1 MEFNLA
7 LVNDA
12 IAKAYPDR
20 ECIVWGEKRFT
31 YADLADRTRRLAN
44 GLRDR
49 GLGIHRE
56 RSELGG
62 HESGQDQLALYLY
75 NGNEYL
81 EGMLGAFRARVAP
94 FNVNYRYVADEL
106 RYLLNDAGARGIVYH
121 GCFAPTLQEILGD
134 LPQLEVLVQVDDG
147 SGEALLDGAVDYEQL
162 LATSSD
168 EESLDDLSPDDL
180 YILYTG
186 GTTGMP
192 KGVLWRQHDIFVGA
206 MGGRPFGGGDVFT
219 SYEEIVENAGRGGL
233 KVIATPPLMHG
244 AAQWSTFT
252 CFTGGGTIVMPE
264 ETRHLDP
271 VAVWRAIE
279 AEKVLT
285 MQVVG
290 DAFARPLIE
299 ELENGDYDASSLFM
313 LVNGGAPMNP
323 ALKERFLA
331 QLPNAGVLDAVG
343 SSETGA
349 QMGHV
354 SSKGQ
359 ATTGHFT
366 PGPGTVVVSEDLT
379 QLLAPGHEG
388 TGWLAQEGYVPLGYL
403 GDAEKTARTFPVI
416 DGVRYSVPGD
426 RAVWRED
433 GIIDLLGRDSVT
445 INSGGEKIFAEEV
458 EQAIAQHPDVADVV
472 VCGRPSSRWGSEVV
486 ALVKVRPGAPVTE
499 QDLLEEASRHVA
511 RYKLPKAM
519 LFLDEV
525 VRSPAGK
532 ADYRWAKETVLAQ
545 LGEA

>member
-12 IAKAYPDR
+12 IARAYPDR
-20 ECIVWGEKRFT
+20 EAVVWGEKRFT
-31 YADLADRTRRLAN
+31 YGDLAERTRRLAN

-49 GLGIHRE
+49 GLGIRRDRE
-56 RSELGG
+56 QLKG

-106 RYLLNDAGARGIVYH
+106 RYLLKDAQARGIVYH
-121 GCFAPTLQEILGD
+121 SCFAPTLAEVLPD
-134 LPQLEVLVQVDDG
+134 LPDLEVLVQVADE
-147 SGEALLDGAVDYEQL
+147 SGEALLDGAVDYERL

-219 SYEEIVENAGRGGL
+219 SYDEIVESAGRGGL

-252 CFTGGGTIVMPE
+252 CFTGGGTVVMPE
-264 ETRHLDP
+264 ETRRLDP
-271 VAVWRAIE
+271 ASVWRAVE

-299 ELENGDYDASSLFM
+299 ELEKGEYDASSLFM

-323 ALKERFLA
+323 ALKERFLT

-366 PGPGTVVVSEDLT
+366 PGPGTVVVSDALDA
-379 QLLAPGHEG
+379 LLAPGHEG
-388 TGWLAQEGYVPLGYL
+388 TGWLAQTGYVPLGYL

-472 VCGRPSSRWGSEVV
+472 VCGRPSSRWGNEVV
-486 ALVKVRPGAPVTE
+486 ALVQLRPGAPVTE
-499 QDLLEEASRHVA
+499 GDLLEEAGKHLA

-532 ADYRWAKETVLAQ
+532 ADYRWAKETVLTQ

>member
-12 IAKAYPDR
+12 IARAYPDR
-20 ECIVWGEKRFT
+20 EAVVWGEKRFT
-31 YADLADRTRRLAN
+31 YGDLAERTRRLAN

-49 GLGIHRE
+49 GLGIRRDRE
-56 RSELGG
+56 QLKG

-106 RYLLNDAGARGIVYH
+106 RYLLKDAQARGIVYH
-121 GCFAPTLQEILGD
+121 SCFAPTLAEVLPD
-134 LPQLEVLVQVDDG
+134 LPDLEVLVQVADE
-147 SGEALLDGAVDYEQL
+147 SGEALLDGAVDYERL

-219 SYEEIVENAGRGGL
+219 SYDDIVENAGRGGL

-252 CFTGGGTIVMPE
+252 CFTGGGTVVMPE
-264 ETRHLDP
+264 ETRRLDP
-271 VAVWRAIE
+271 ASVWRAVE

-299 ELENGDYDASSLFM
+299 ELEKGEYDASSLFM

-323 ALKERFLA
+323 ALKERFLT

-366 PGPGTVVVSEDLT
+366 PGPGTVVVSDALDA
-379 QLLAPGHEG
+379 LLAPGHEG
-388 TGWLAQEGYVPLGYL
+388 TGWLAQTGYVPLGYL
-403 GDAEKTARTFPVI
+403 GDAEKTARTFPTI

-472 VCGRPSSRWGSEVV
+472 VCGRPSSRWGNEVV
-486 ALVKVRPGAPVTE
+486 ALVQLRPGAPVTE
-499 QDLLEEASRHVA
+499 GDLLEEAGKHLA

>member
-1 MEFNLA
+1 
-7 LVNDA
+7 
-12 IAKAYPDR
+12 
-20 ECIVWGEKRFT
+20 
-31 YADLADRTRRLAN
+31 
-44 GLRDR
+44 
-49 GLGIHRE
+49 
-56 RSELGG
+56 
-62 HESGQDQLALYLY
+62 
-75 NGNEYL
+75 
-81 EGMLGAFRARVAP
+81 
-94 FNVNYRYVADEL
+94 
-106 RYLLNDAGARGIVYH
+106 
-121 GCFAPTLQEILGD
+121 
-134 LPQLEVLVQVDDG
+134 
-147 SGEALLDGAVDYEQL
+147 
-162 LATSSD
+162 
-168 EESLDDLSPDDL
+168 
-180 YILYTG
+180 
-186 GTTGMP
+186 MP

-219 SYEEIVENAGRGGL
+219 SYDDIVENAGRGGL

-252 CFTGGGTIVMPE
+252 CFTGGGTVVMPE
-264 ETRHLDP
+264 ETRRLDP
-271 VAVWRAIE
+271 ASVWRAVE

-299 ELENGDYDASSLFM
+299 ELEKGEYDASSLFM

-323 ALKERFLA
+323 ALKERFLT

-366 PGPGTVVVSEDLT
+366 PGPGTVVVSDALDA
-379 QLLAPGHEG
+379 LLAPGHEG
-388 TGWLAQEGYVPLGYL
+388 TGWLAQTGYVPLGYL

-458 EQAIAQHPDVADVV
+458 EQAIAQHPDVGQGD
-472 VCGRPSSRWGSEVV
+472 G
-486 ALVKVRPGAPVTE
+486 PGA
-499 QDLLEEASRHVA
+499 A
-511 RYKLPKAM
+511 RRSLSATAPTRRPRRR
-519 LFLDEV
+519 
-525 VRSPAGK
+525 RSPAG
-532 ADYRWAKETVLAQ
+532 RP
-545 LGEA
+545 